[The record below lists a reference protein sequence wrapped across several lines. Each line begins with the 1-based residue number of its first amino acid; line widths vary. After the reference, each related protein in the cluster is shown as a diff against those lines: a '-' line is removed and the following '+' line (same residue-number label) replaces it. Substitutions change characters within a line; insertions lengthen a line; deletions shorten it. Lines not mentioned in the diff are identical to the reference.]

1 MKHLMYESYVVDE
14 NYNIVQLTPLTG
26 KNIQELNI
34 YLNLYFQYISSKFLY
49 PASCSLEDQ

>member
-14 NYNIVQLTPLTG
+14 NYNIVQFTPHTG

-34 YLNLYFQYISSKFLY
+34 PEFILSVYQFKISLPCFL
-49 PASCSLEDQ
+49 LT